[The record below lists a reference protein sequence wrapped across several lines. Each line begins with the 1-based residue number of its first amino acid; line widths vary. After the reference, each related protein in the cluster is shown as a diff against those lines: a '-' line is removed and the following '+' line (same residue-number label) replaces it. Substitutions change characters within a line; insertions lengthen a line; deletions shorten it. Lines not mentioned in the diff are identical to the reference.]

1 MPSEKLTALAE
12 GLGFSEPSGEAQRS
26 AQDPERSLSMLPAV
40 VSASDPDSEAEP
52 EHATALRM
60 NVRYFVRSSMERYG
74 YSLEEATRV
83 AAIED
88 EILASDR
95 YALSFYEQPF
105 EVRAEAW
112 PPEAA
117 FERSLWLDRWSRPE
131 LAPIPRVFGDSDLL
145 PENEYRALV
154 AKDDARRAIENQ
166 APSFWISR
174 MRYFED
180 TFGFR
185 YRVVYVDEAGREQR
199 IRSFTPDAAEIFQVM
214 TEVPRPGWKIDE
226 LSVSC
231 HCDGK
236 GFYGTVR
243 DPSNWRDK
251 VHSRKI
257 YAREEDRPEHRPP
270 GEKCEPFE
278 HSLESR
284 AQAFHDLYTAD
295 ARIILLM
302 CWSVRIHNVF
312 LELACGKDV
321 HYFKQECWISPFKLD
336 LKGWYWDV
344 PTMLPGHAP
353 SGPLPA
359 AKNCAELARR
369 FLLGA
374 GG

>member
-1 MPSEKLTALAE
+1 MPSERLDVLAG
-12 GLGFSEPSGEAQRS
+12 GLGFSEAS
-26 AQDPERSLSMLPAV
+26 DRSLLALPAP
-40 VSASDPDSEAEP
+40 ASRVAADLEAAAEP

-60 NVRYFVRSSMERYG
+60 NVRYFIQSSMERYG
-74 YSLEEATRV
+74 YALDSPEQV
-83 AAIED
+83 ASIED

-95 YALSFYEQPF
+95 YALSFYE
-105 EVRAEAW
+105 R
-112 PPEAA
+112 PPEVAVPVTEA
-117 FERSLWLDRWSRPE
+117 PAPFERSLWLDSWSGPE
-131 LAPIPRVFGDSDLL
+131 LAPIPPVFGDPDLV
-145 PENEYRALV
+145 PDNDYRTLV
-154 AKDDARRAIENQ
+154 ASDHSRRAIADR
-166 APSFWISR
+166 APAFWISR

-185 YRVVYVDEAGREQR
+185 YRVTYVDEAGRERR
-199 IRSFTPDAAEIFQVM
+199 IRSFTPDAAEIFRVM
-214 TEVPRPGWKIDE
+214 TDVPMPGWKIDE

-236 GFYGTVR
+236 GFYSTVR
-243 DPSNWRDK
+243 DPSDWKGK

-257 YAREEDRPEHRPP
+257 YAREADRPDRQPP

-278 HSLESR
+278 YSLESR
-284 AQAFHDLYTAD
+284 AEAFRDLYTPD

-302 CWSVRIHNVF
+302 CWSVRVRNVM

-321 HYFKQECWISPFKLD
+321 HYFRQECWISPFKLD

-353 SGPLPA
+353 SGELPDPW
-359 AKNCAELARR
+359 NCAELARA
-369 FLLGA
+369 FLRGA